1 MKTNDGYELGMLLRK
16 AYLSFQRRANS
27 RLIKHGVTADQFVL
41 LSVLVQEEG
50 LTQIAIVERTS
61 SDPNTVAAILSLLER
76 RRLIRRE
83 THERD
88 RRARCVFL
96 TPEGRRVQRRGA
108 KEAQPLLAA
117 LWSCTPGADRMQ
129 IGRFLKRVQSV
140 FSASIADSDGDQH
153 RRQKRILK

>member
-1 MKTNDGYELGMLLRK
+1 
-16 AYLSFQRRANS
+16 
-27 RLIKHGVTADQFVL
+27 
-41 LSVLVQEEG
+41 

-96 TPEGRRVQRRGA
+96 TPEGRRVQRRGV
-108 KEAQPLLAA
+108 KEALPLLTA
-117 LWSCTPGADRMQ
+117 LWSCTQGAGRMQ
-129 IGRFLKRVQSV
+129 IGRFLKRVQSL
-140 FSASIADSDGDQH
+140 FSAPIAGSDVHQH
-153 RRQKRILK
+153 RRQKRLLK